1 MADLPTAVYTAY
13 RGYEWSCLPR
23 GVSSEERDDLYRR
36 AAALRPEFPSA
47 DDVRQGVVSN
57 GRVAAAFRVW
67 SVPGWDADGRA
78 ADYFAFAYFPVLGAV
93 EDKDVSRLLEDP
105 FFHIPERSPPESIP
119 WYGADAPP
127 SSREVAAAKSA
138 PVDSRFSELL
148 SRYVKRGRRID
159 LLEASAGEYKKRW
172 MWESRKCRWWMI
184 AFFLLFLF
192 TGVLSWLTRA

>member
-148 SRYVKRGRRID
+148 SRYVRRGDELAAAEARAAALERRMRGDARRCWLWAIAAAVAAAVA
-159 LLEASAGEYKKRW
+159 L
-172 MWESRKCRWWMI
+172 CMI
-184 AFFLLFLF
+184 MP
-192 TGVLSWLTRA
+192 